1 MTTIG
6 LMNGA
11 AVRTK
16 PLPTVPSNVLGIS
29 VSYQRRDTK
38 QFSCQHFF
46 GWDNAIKFARWVL
59 ESPELE
65 LLNLELAEHKE

>member
-6 LMNGA
+6 LMNEA
-11 AVRTK
+11 AVMRE
-16 PLPTVPSNVLGIS
+16 PLLTVPSNALGIS

-38 QFSCQHFF
+38 QFGCQHFF

-65 LLNLELAEHKE
+65 LLNLELVEHKE